1 MVIVGALWIAIV
13 VQRHGGIGRPA
24 ASESGDALQAAL

>member
-1 MVIVGALWIAIV
+1 MVIIGALWIAIV

-24 ASESGDALQAAL
+24 ASEPGDALQPAL